1 VKECGWRGVVGIGTC
16 RSIRGKGISASF
28 DAPLELPAA
37 GDGASVRAAALGAP
51 HVGGSIQAGR
61 AFHQNRDVQ
70 L

>member
-1 VKECGWRGVVGIGTC
+1 MKECGWQGVVGIGAY
-16 RSIRGKGISASF
+16 RQIRGKDIIASF
-28 DAPLELPAA
+28 VAPLGLPFA